1 MSAILRCFFLT
12 LSLGLISGCQERVPA
27 RSEQMQE
34 GFVVWESSRT
44 GSWRIFKQDLNA
56 KEAVQIS
63 PEEEGR
69 DHVAA
74 HVSPD
79 GTRVLYLSYPRGRNG
94 YRKQPSSVRI
104 PMWMVDLTSDEP
116 PQELI
121 PNARPYG
128 EHRAAVWLSNHE
140 IAYIDNTYRTKIH
153 NLETGKSRMWLGLS
167 PEGSSWDHGF
177 LPSPTLKHVTTG
189 LPQLFDFIGQED
201 RPALKQDFEGCQP
214 LFTRDGSFFY
224 YMAGMGGPIRA
235 LDLSTKTP
243 VDLLKQNDERLPE
256 GWRYLY
262 FPHISPDRSL
272 LVYAA
277 SDGSH
282 DHHTSDYELFLL
294 PLNPETLAVAGDPI
308 RFTEHEATDR
318 FPEVWRPAPLP
329 ESQVADV
336 PPPPEE
342 EPPFLLWD
350 PAENIKQVRFP
361 GRSVTEALQTRRTG
375 LARFH
380 AHGDLQVG
388 KGSWVIPGGGAL
400 FSQSSGFVV
409 QMTMT
414 LSGGTEGHHLMSFSD
429 SRVQLVTK
437 NSRLALL
444 SKDEDPQFLSDKLP
458 MSKPVHVALE
468 VQEGMLQAYV
478 NGEPGPRVPA
488 PAFPT
493 EGDWMVGSPES
504 EDLLLA
510 RLEWSAGPLTTDV
523 LKQKAEEAQRRVT
536 QRDPIPRRNV
546 RARLQEQTTPPT
558 LEEIT
563 PYRESLVLNEYV
575 VLKDEAGA
583 KAGERIRVWQW
594 ALLDGNSLP
603 LPKAGQ
609 EVNLL
614 IEPKAS
620 HAWIE
625 TLNRVDDLSFSVDV
639 PEWVDVPPL

>member
-1 MSAILRCFFLT
+1 MILI
-12 LSLGLISGCQERVPA
+12 LGGISGCTPATSDVPE
-27 RSEQMQE
+27 SFQE
-34 GFVVWESSRT
+34 GFVVWESSRS
-44 GSWRIFKQDLNA
+44 GAWRIFKQDLNA
-56 KEAVQIS
+56 DQPVQIS

-69 DHVAA
+69 DHFAA

-94 YRKQPSSVRI
+94 YRKQPSSIRI
-104 PMWMVDLTSDEP
+104 PMWMVDLRSDAP
-116 PQELI
+116 PQMLI

-140 IAYIDNTYRTKIH
+140 IAFIDNTYRTKIH

-167 PEGSSWDHGF
+167 PEGGSWDHGF

-201 RPALKQDFEGCQP
+201 RPALKQEFEGCQP
-214 LFTRDGSFFY
+214 LFTRDGDVFY
-224 YMAGMGGPIRA
+224 YMGGMGGPIRT
-235 LDLSTKTP
+235 LDVSTKTP
-243 VDLLKQNDERLPE
+243 VDLLKQNDARLPE

-262 FPHISPDRSL
+262 FPHVSPDRSL

-294 PLNPETLAVAGDPI
+294 PLDPETLAVTGNPI

-329 ESQVADV
+329 ESQSVALNPALEV
-336 PPPPEE
+336 

-350 PAENIKQVRFP
+350 PSENIKQVRFP

-388 KGSWVIPGGGAL
+388 KGSWVIPGGAAFL
-400 FSQSSGFVV
+400 SQSPGFVV
-409 QMTMT
+409 QMTVT

-429 SRVQLVTK
+429 SPVQLATK
-437 NSRLALL
+437 NARLALL
-444 SKDEDPQFLSDKLP
+444 SKDMAPQFLSGELP
-458 MSKPVHVALE
+458 MSEPVHVALV
-468 VQEGMLQAYV
+468 VQEEMLQAYV
-478 NGEPGPRVPA
+478 NGEPGPRLPA

-493 EGDWMVGSPES
+493 EGDWLVGSPES
-504 EDLLLA
+504 EDLVLA
-510 RLEWSAGPLTTDV
+510 KLEWSAEPLTTDAI
-523 LKQKAEEAQRRVT
+523 KQKAEETQRRAA
-536 QRDPIPRRNV
+536 QRDPILRRSV
-546 RARLQEQTTPPT
+546 RVRLQEQTTPPT

-575 VLKDEAGA
+575 VLEDEVGA
-583 KAGERIRVWQW
+583 QAGERIRVWQW
-594 ALLDGNSLP
+594 ALLDGTSLP
-603 LPKAGQ
+603 LPKTGE
-609 EVNLL
+609 EVHLL

-625 TLNRVDDLSFSVDV
+625 TFNRVDDLPFSVDV
-639 PEWVDVPPL
+639 LEWVDVTPF